1 MASVSPVFYEAMQYR
16 SIGPFRGGRTLAV
29 AGDPVDQATFYF
41 GACSGGLWKTTD
53 AGVFWRNISDGY
65 FKTASVGAIAVSD
78 SDPNVI
84 YAGMGEACIRSNVTH
99 GDGVYRSTDGGKA
112 WVHLG
117 LEDTRHIARVRV
129 HPQDPDLVYVAALGH
144 AFGPNEAR
152 GVFRSKDG
160 GTTWE
165 KILYKSDKAG
175 AVDLSMDPRN
185 PRILYAAVYQARR
198 YPYTVVSGGPDS
210 GLWKSTDGGDTWEE
224 ITNNPGLPETP
235 LGRIGVAVSPAKSGR
250 VWALVEH
257 DEGGLFRSD
266 DDGATW
272 TLTSNDA
279 NLRRRHFYYTHV
291 FAHPTNP
298 DTCYVLSGKNWKSTD
313 GGRNFTRFTTPHD
326 DDHDMW
332 IDPKNPKRIIHAN
345 DEGASI
351 SFNDGFSWTR
361 LENQPTGQFYHVTT
375 DTNFPYRVYGTQ
387 QDGSSISIPS
397 RSATGAI
404 TQPDWYSVGGGEA
417 GYVAVRPDNPNIVY
431 AAHSGGGP
439 LSRYD
444 HKTGQGLDIKV
455 WPDRSSNLQPWD
467 LKHRFQWTFPIV
479 ISPHDP
485 NVLYVTGNHVF
496 RSTNEGASWDA
507 ISPDLTRNDVRKAG
521 ASDGPPVEGLPP
533 CTIFAFDE
541 SKIQKGV
548 LWAGSD
554 DGLVHVSRDDGKN
567 WENVTP
573 KGLPEWSMVSI
584 IEPSPHDVATAY
596 VAATAYKLDDTTPYL
611 FKTSD
616 YGKTWQKITN
626 GIPDHDFTR
635 VIREDPARQG
645 LLYAG
650 TETSIY
656 VSFDDGTNWQSL
668 QLNLPVVPIHDFVIK
683 DNDLVVATHG
693 RAFWILDDV
702 TPLHQ
707 ITDEVLGSTAH
718 LFKPRGGYRFPMWR
732 PLRPTSASQEG
743 VNYDRGAGPVI
754 FSWHIEKDHNGD
766 TKQVFLDAG
775 QNPPD
780 GVVIFYYLKDSPEGE
795 VSLAIIDAQDN
806 EITRFNSKEEGSD
819 GKGPFVSKDSGMN
832 RFLWDMR
839 HKGAETVPGDETV
852 GGLDESLAGPLATPG
867 TYRARLSVNGTVV
880 AQSFEVKK
888 NPLISSS
895 KEDLDA
901 QFRILVGIRDNAS
914 RLAQGVIQLRDIS
927 DQVERW
933 ANQAQEKQHGERV
946 YTAAKDIKDKLA
958 RIESELVQAPEN
970 KAPAMDA
977 PVRLYSKL
985 AALNSVVS
993 SADYAPT
1000 AQMTEVYE
1008 DIVAGVDTQLLLL
1021 NKLIAEDVPSFNNLV
1036 SELGLPPVDL
1046 S

>member
-1 MASVSPVFYEAMQYR
+1 MASVSPVFYEAMRYR
-16 SIGPFRGGRTLAV
+16 SIGPFRGGRVLAV

-99 GDGVYRSTDGGKA
+99 GDGVYKSTDGGKT

-117 LEDTRHIARVRV
+117 LEDTRHIARVRI
-129 HPQDPDLVYVAALGH
+129 HPKDPDLVYVAALGH

-175 AVDLSMDPRN
+175 AVDLSMDPKN
-185 PRILYAAVYQARR
+185 PRNLYAAMYQARR

-210 GLWKSTDGGDTWEE
+210 GLWKSTDGGDNWEE
-224 ITNNPGLPETP
+224 ITKNPGLPETP
-235 LGRIGVAVSPAKSGR
+235 LGRIGVAVSPAKPGR

-257 DEGGLFRSD
+257 EKGGLFRSD

-272 TLTSNDA
+272 ALTSDDV

-298 DTCYVLSGKNWKSTD
+298 DTCYVLSGRNWKSTD

-387 QDGSSISIPS
+387 QDGSSITIPS

-417 GYVAVRPDNPNIVY
+417 GYVAVRPDDPNIVY

-455 WPDRSSNLQPWD
+455 WPERSSNLQPWD
-467 LKHRFQWTFPIV
+467 LKYRFQWTFPIV
-479 ISPHDP
+479 ISPHNP
-485 NVLYVTGNHVF
+485 NVLYVTGNNVF
-496 RSTNEGASWDA
+496 RSTSEGASWDA
-507 ISPDLTRNDVRKAG
+507 ISPDLTRNDVRKAA

-541 SKIQKGV
+541 SKVQKGV

-554 DGLVHVSRDDGKN
+554 DGLVHVSRDDGEN
-567 WENVTP
+567 WANVTP
-573 KGLPEWSMVSI
+573 KELPEWSMVSI
-584 IEPSPHDVATAY
+584 IEPSPHDAATAY
-596 VAATAYKLDDTTPYL
+596 VAATAYKLDDTAPYL

-616 YGKTWQKITN
+616 YGRTWQRITN

-656 VSFDDGTNWQSL
+656 VSFDDGANWQSL

-693 RAFWILDDV
+693 RAFWVLDDV

-718 LFKPRGGYRFPMWR
+718 LFKPRSGYRFPMWR
-732 PLRPTSASQEG
+732 PLRPDSASLEG

-754 FSWHIEKDHNGD
+754 FSWYAEKDHKGD
-766 TKQVFLDAG
+766 TNQVFLDAG

-780 GVVIFYYLKDSPEGE
+780 GVVIFYYLKDRPESE
-795 VSLAIIDAQDN
+795 VELTIIDAEDN
-806 EITRFNSKEEGSD
+806 EITRFQSKEEGSD
-819 GKGPFVSKDSGMN
+819 GKGPFVGKDSGMN

-867 TYRARLSVNGTVV
+867 IYRVRLSVNDTVFT
-880 AQSFEVKK
+880 QPFEVKK
-888 NPLISSS
+888 NPLNSSS
-895 KEDLDA
+895 KEDLAA
-901 QFRILVGIRDNAS
+901 QFRLLVGIRDNAS
-914 RLAQGVIQLRDIS
+914 GVSLGVIQLRDIR
-927 DQVERW
+927 DQVDRW
-933 ANQAQEKQHGERV
+933 MDQAQGKEHGERISG
-946 YTAAKDIKDKLA
+946 AAKDIKDRLTQ
-958 RIESELVQAPEN
+958 IESELVHVSDK
-970 KAPAMDA
+970 KAPTMDG

-1008 DIVAGVDTQLLLL
+1008 DIAAHVDTQLQLL
-1021 NKLIAEDVPSFNNLV
+1021 NKVIAEDVISFNKLV
-1036 SELGLPPVDL
+1036 SELGWSPIDL
-1046 S
+1046 G